1 MDIHTAVDYLNAYW
15 TGEEGK
21 KKRIISSAVAVAVA
35 AAANIAPP
43 FFFLRASLSLPAP
56 NKNT

>member
-21 KKRIISSAVAVAVA
+21 KRIISSAVAVAVA
-35 AAANIAPP
+35 AAATIAP
-43 FFFLRASLSLPAP
+43 FFLRASLSSRPQQ
-56 NKNT
+56 NT